1 MTPDRVEPAPAD
13 ASLLRAMS
21 GDDATFEAAFD
32 GAPIGIA
39 LVHPDGRIIRAND
52 ALGQLFGRTPDGLV
66 GRTVHEFGHPDDASI
81 RLADRDA
88 LSSGAVQR
96 SSYVKRYLD
105 GNGETVWLRVST
117 TRIGFPA
124 GPVFLSHFVD
134 ITQQE
139 LATRRIE
146 FAATHDPLTGLAN
159 RTRLMTL
166 LEASLLGPGSTAGG
180 PDVPVTVLFVDLDD
194 FKVVNDSL
202 GHEAGDQLLRVV
214 GRRLAHAVR
223 TGETAR
229 FGGDEFVVLCTGLEL
244 DGVPALCTRLLQ
256 VLAEPVEVDGRALR
270 VTASIGI
277 ARAEPGSTPS
287 SLLRDADAAMYAAKD
302 AGRDRY
308 MLSDEVVR
316 GSATAALTGQDELRS
331 ALADGLLRLD
341 AQPIRDLGSM
351 AVTSVETLARWSH
364 PVRGELAPGSFVGLA
379 SRTGLSRQLGRWA
392 LGEALRRR
400 PSWVARTGNP
410 DLRVSVNL
418 DAGHLV
424 DASLVQDV
432 GAALDAAGLPGSA
445 LTIEIT
451 ERTLVEAFPA
461 ILSRLSVLVADGVR
475 LSLDD
480 FGTGWSSLSY
490 LRLLPVS
497 ELKVDRV
504 FVAGAARSPREAV
517 ILAGMAGIGRGL
529 GMSVVA
535 EGIETAEDLAAAR
548 AAGCTS
554 GQGFLL
560 GRPSPD
566 GADWEVDPG
575 VLLSSLAPATS
586 PTGC

>member
-1 MTPDRVEPAPAD
+1 MTPRPVEPLPAD
-13 ASLLRAMS
+13 ASLLRATS

-39 LVHPDGRIIRAND
+39 LVHPNGQIIRANG
-52 ALGQLFGRTPDGLV
+52 ALGQLFGRTPGGLV

-81 RLADRDA
+81 RLADREELA
-88 LSSGAVQR
+88 SGAVQR

-117 TRIGFPA
+117 TRIGFPT

-159 RTRLMTL
+159 RARLMTL
-166 LEASLLGPGSTAGG
+166 LEAALPEAGPAGSE
-180 PDVPVTVLFVDLDD
+180 PVTVLFVDLDD
-194 FKVVNDSL
+194 FKIANDSL

-223 TGETAR
+223 FGETAR

-244 DGVPALCTRLLQ
+244 DGVPALCSRLLQ
-256 VLAEPVEVDGRALR
+256 VLAEPVEVDGRPLR

-308 MLSDEVVR
+308 MVSDEVVR
-316 GSATAALTGQDELRS
+316 GSATAALTEEGELRS
-331 ALADGLLRLD
+331 ALAAGRLTLH
-341 AQPIRDLGSM
+341 AQPIRDLTTM
-351 AVTSVETLARWSH
+351 AITSVETLARWPH
-364 PVRGELAPGSFVGLA
+364 PVRGDLAPGAFVGLA
-379 SRTGLSRQLGRWA
+379 SRSGLSRQLGRWA

-400 PSWVARTGNP
+400 AGWVARTRNP

-418 DAGHLV
+418 DAEHLV
-424 DASLVQDV
+424 DASLVDDV
-432 GAALDAAGLPGSA
+432 SAALAATGLPGSA

-451 ERTLVEAFPA
+451 ERTLVDAFPA

-504 FVAGAARSPREAV
+504 FVGGAARCPREAV

-554 GQGFLL
+554 GQGYLL

-566 GADWEVDPG
+566 GADWVVDPG
-575 VLLSSLAPATS
+575 VLLATV
-586 PTGC
+586 PQVVER